1 MTDKLWTKKLDT
13 LHRYDKPIPCVNASG
28 VMGTNCGKAMLGN
41 NYAKYFADREK
52 CEVCWK

>member
-13 LHRYDKPIPCVNASG
+13 LHRYDIPKVCVG
-28 VMGTNCGKAMLGN
+28 GTGTNCGKPMLGN